1 MEEHKEAKFY
11 KSWRTL
17 FSTTHHTD
25 IGILYIWFAFA
36 NFVAAGLA
44 ASTMRLQ
51 LGAFGPD
58 AQLIPPQLYYS
69 LVTLHGLAMVF
80 FFIVPASVGI
90 ANYILPKMIGAPD
103 LYWPKINA
111 LAFWMLVPSAILF
124 WSSLLFGYPDIT
136 WTLYPPWS
144 VMNKDLAVDVLLI
157 GVLLNGISSV
167 ISAINFM
174 MTVFRLRHP
183 SIKIS
188 RLPLFVW
195 AFVATIILLIV
206 ALPPFALGIV
216 MLLFDRH
223 WGTNFF
229 VGQGD
234 PLLWQN
240 IFWFMGHPE
249 VYILVLPAMGMVSEI
264 IPRMAGRPIFGYK
277 SIAMSSFLI
286 AFISYFVWVHHMFT
300 TPVGT
305 TVTVFFMVST
315 LAVAVPTGIKVF
327 NWVATLWGG
336 RIRVCTPM
344 VFALGF
350 VSIFI
355 IGGITGVVQGLIPLD
370 YDVHNTYFIL
380 GHFHLI
386 VLPIA
391 FAIIGTIYYFFP
403 FITGRMFSEKLS
415 KVAFILMFVGVLGTY
430 LPWLKVGLEGM
441 PRRYYE
447 YPPEYY
453 FWQNIST
460 MFTVVLGIGLLIFF
474 IDVLYSWR
482 RGKPA
487 KEDPWGATKIGLP
500 EFANV
505 TPLLNLNGSAHEAHY
520 PHPYAAFAGILSIL
534 AGIGSLLMLE
544 GYLYLGG
551 YILALYAGYLLF
563 WFYKDYISKSSKLAT
578 FLSSISLEKLERLK
592 SSDAFIG
599 TMWFVLSES
608 AIFGTAFLSYFYL
621 RAMFPTWPPPGVTP
635 VATSYVLI
643 NSIFLFASAFTMQFA
658 YWGLTKGNMKRF
670 KILLIVTLILG
681 SIFIGGQ
688 IREYLTSG
696 LSISDGVYGGTF
708 YLITGL
714 HGFHVIVGLVFM
726 AVILARALKGY
737 FTPERKAMVE
747 SATIYWHF
755 VDIVWIFVLS
765 IVYFNL
771 ISPPLREV
779 AHTYIWQS

>member
-277 SIAMSSFLI
+277 SIAMSSLLI
-286 AFISYFVWVHHMFT
+286 AFISYFVWDIICYNTCRYNCNSFLY
-300 TPVGT
+300 G
-305 TVTVFFMVST
+305 
-315 LAVAVPTGIKVF
+315 F
-327 NWVATLWGG
+327 NT
-336 RIRVCTPM
+336 
-344 VFALGF
+344 
-350 VSIFI
+350 
-355 IGGITGVVQGLIPLD
+355 
-370 YDVHNTYFIL
+370 
-380 GHFHLI
+380 
-386 VLPIA
+386 
-391 FAIIGTIYYFFP
+391 
-403 FITGRMFSEKLS
+403 
-415 KVAFILMFVGVLGTY
+415 
-430 LPWLKVGLEGM
+430 
-441 PRRYYE
+441 
-447 YPPEYY
+447 
-453 FWQNIST
+453 
-460 MFTVVLGIGLLIFF
+460 
-474 IDVLYSWR
+474 
-482 RGKPA
+482 RGCCSN
-487 KEDPWGATKIGLP
+487 W
-500 EFANV
+500 
-505 TPLLNLNGSAHEAHY
+505 Y
-520 PHPYAAFAGILSIL
+520 
-534 AGIGSLLMLE
+534 
-544 GYLYLGG
+544 
-551 YILALYAGYLLF
+551 
-563 WFYKDYISKSSKLAT
+563 
-578 FLSSISLEKLERLK
+578 
-592 SSDAFIG
+592 
-599 TMWFVLSES
+599 
-608 AIFGTAFLSYFYL
+608 
-621 RAMFPTWPPPGVTP
+621 
-635 VATSYVLI
+635 
-643 NSIFLFASAFTMQFA
+643 
-658 YWGLTKGNMKRF
+658 
-670 KILLIVTLILG
+670 
-681 SIFIGGQ
+681 
-688 IREYLTSG
+688 
-696 LSISDGVYGGTF
+696 
-708 YLITGL
+708 
-714 HGFHVIVGLVFM
+714 
-726 AVILARALKGY
+726 
-737 FTPERKAMVE
+737 
-747 SATIYWHF
+747 
-755 VDIVWIFVLS
+755 
-765 IVYFNL
+765 
-771 ISPPLREV
+771 
-779 AHTYIWQS
+779 